1 VYFQNLRRRT
11 PDRKTT
17 ISRGNVPLITV
28 DQAVNFLRSV
38 KQSDND
44 AIGNAIMSIQRNIEL
59 YAGIRIDTGT
69 FDAYFNQ
76 VGNEFDIHDIPAT
89 ISDVYEIGW
98 NGAERTLTAGTDYAI
113 WQGQSPTV
121 RFLPDYLAYFTRL
134 VTDDYLTPM
143 GYRVRYTA
151 GHSDVTTVTPQVR
164 LAMEHEL
171 AFYFKNRQDGD
182 QQQIVISGELTV
194 QAKNLLDPIRLRK

>member
-17 ISRGNVPLITV
+17 VSRGNVPLLTV

-59 YAGIRIDTGT
+59 YAGIRVDEGT
-69 FDAYFNQ
+69 FDAYFEE
-76 VGNEFDIHDIPAT
+76 VANELDVRDLPAT
-89 ISDVYEIGW
+89 VTGVYEIAWDGT
-98 NGAERTLTAGTDYAI
+98 EKTLVSGSDYAI
-113 WQGQSPTV
+113 WQGSSPII
-121 RFLPDYLAYFTRL
+121 RFLPYYFQYYDRL
-134 VTDDYLTPM
+134 DPLYIKPPL
-143 GYRVRYTA
+143 GWRVRYTA

>member
-1 VYFQNLRRRT
+1 MYFQNLRRRT

-17 ISRGNVPLITV
+17 VSRSGDPLITFE
-28 DQAVNFLRSV
+28 QAAVFLRSV
-38 KQSDND
+38 RAQDND
-44 AIGNAIMSIQRNIEL
+44 AIGNAILSIQRNIEL
-59 YAGIRIDTGT
+59 YAGIRIDSGV
-69 FDAYFNQ
+69 FDAYFSE
-76 VGNEFDIHDIPAT
+76 VANEFDIRDIPAT
-89 ISDVYEIGW
+89 VTNVYEIGW
-98 NGAERTLTAGTDYAI
+98 NGVERELTAGTDYAV
-113 WQGQSPTV
+113 WQGPSPTV

-143 GYRVRYTA
+143 GYRVRYNA
-151 GHSDVTTVTPQVR
+151 GHTDVADVTPQVR
-164 LAMEHEL
+164 LALEHEL

>member
-1 VYFQNLRRRT
+1 MYFQNLRRRT

-17 ISRGNVPLITV
+17 VSRGNVPLLTV

-59 YAGIRIDTGT
+59 YAGIRVDEGT
-69 FDAYFNQ
+69 FDAYYDEIA
-76 VGNEFDIHDIPAT
+76 NELDVRDLPAT
-89 ISDVYEIGW
+89 VTAVYEVGYS
-98 NGAERTLTAGTDYAI
+98 GVERLLTAGTEYGI
-113 WQGQSPTV
+113 WQGTSPIIK
-121 RFLPDYLAYFTRL
+121 FLPDYVEYYTRILRNAYL
-134 VTDDYLTPM
+134 PPM